1 MAPAA
6 CSGAPWLTLAALVS
20 LMDAGQ
26 HLRLRQLTFVIL
38 AFLYTFGNGQKPQ
51 LNLASHCDPFSDGC
65 TGLSSDIKSC
75 QANGIKVLLSI
86 GGAAGSYILTSHDD
100 ARQSSSRPLGDAVLD
115 GVDFDI
121 EGGSPNHY
129 DYLTRYLSAYS
140 SQGKKVHLSAA
151 PQCPYPDAW
160 EGKALDTGLFDYVWV
175 QYYNNPPCQYTG
187 GEPPNLEDAW
197 KQWAYG
203 IQAKEFFLGL
213 PASSDVAGSGF
224 IPRGELTSTVLP
236 VVKGLSKYGGVMLW
250 SRYYDIES
258 GEYGVVHNPHSFRA
272 SSALEKTSPI
282 PKIFAR
288 HVPASQGNLL
298 VGPTVDYKYVL
309 TGDHTPCP

>member
-6 CSGAPWLTLAALVS
+6 CSGAPWLTLAALAS
-20 LMDAGQ
+20 LMFFTSQAGNIAVYWGQ
-26 HLRLRQLTFVIL
+26 NGNEGTLADTCGSGNYAFVIL
-38 AFLYTFGNGQKPQ
+38 AFLCTFGNGQKPQ
-51 LNLASHCDPFSDGC
+51 LNLAGHCDPFSDGC
-65 TGLSSDIKSC
+65 TGLSNDIKSC

-86 GGAAGSYILTSHDD
+86 GGAAGSYILTSQDD
-100 ARQSSSRPLGDAVLD
+100 ARQVSTFIWNNYLGGLSSSRPLGDAVLD

-129 DYLTRYLSAYS
+129 DDLARYLSAYS
-140 SQGKKVHLSAA
+140 SQGKKVYLSAA

-160 EGKALDTGLFDYVWV
+160 AGKALDTGLFDYVWV
-175 QYYNNPPCQYTG
+175 QYYNNPPCQYSG
-187 GEPPNLEDAW
+187 GEPTNLEDAW

-213 PASSDVAGSGF
+213 PASSDAAGSGF
-224 IPRGELTSTVLP
+224 IPSGELTSTVLP

-258 GEYGVVHNPHSFRA
+258 GYSNA
-272 SSALEKTSPI
+272 IQSS
-282 PKIFAR
+282 
-288 HVPASQGNLL
+288 V
-298 VGPTVDYKYVL
+298 
-309 TGDHTPCP
+309 